1 MRLSVVSL
9 SGTPPRA
16 VRVARGVGASPA
28 PRVGDSVAGPRE
40 AVSRF
45 APSKD
50 FTIVVKLRCADPSLR
65 EPWHVRHE
73 VDMMRKT
80 KIVATVGP
88 ACESEDQLKALALA
102 GVNVFRLNFSHGT
115 NDNKRAVTERI
126 NRLNEELGSHIA
138 ILADLQGPKI
148 RLRDVEEGAVL
159 TPGDSFELTT
169 DVVVGNGSRASIT
182 YDSFARD
189 VKEGER
195 ILLDDGKLVV
205 EVLSSNGVDTVK
217 TRVIY
222 GGPLKSK
229 KGVNLPNTLISL
241 PSLTDKDREDLDVAI
256 SLNVSWIGLSF
267 VRQATDV
274 HELKSILK
282 ERGSEARVCAK
293 IEKPEAIDDIDGIID
308 ATDAIMVA
316 RGDLGVEIP
325 IQEVPVLQKRIVDK
339 CRQTCTPVIIAT
351 QMMESMIE
359 SQSPTRAEVND
370 VATAVMDSADAVML
384 SGETSVGAY
393 PARVVEV
400 MHKIIDSVEAT
411 YPVPVRSR
419 QSPGLEHRK
428 VTDSICV
435 NAASLA
441 DAVDARGILCMTQ
454 SGYAA
459 RIISSCRS
467 KADIFAFTANRRIL
481 NTLSLLRGVRAF
493 YYDGYESTDAT
504 ITDIQTMLKEGG
516 YLSEGARVVITASM
530 PISAKGMTNALKVS
544 TVD

>member
-1 MRLSVVSL
+1 M
-9 SGTPPRA
+9 
-16 VRVARGVGASPA
+16 
-28 PRVGDSVAGPRE
+28 
-40 AVSRF
+40 
-45 APSKD
+45 
-50 FTIVVKLRCADPSLR
+50 VKPRCADPSSR
-65 EPWHVRHE
+65 ELWQVRHE
-73 VDMMRKT
+73 VDIMRKT

-115 NDNKRAVTERI
+115 SENKRVLTERI
-126 NRLNEELGSHIA
+126 NRLNDELGSHIA

-148 RLRDVEEGAVL
+148 RLRDIEEGAVL
-159 TPGDSFELTT
+159 TPGDTFELTT
-169 DVVVGNGSRASIT
+169 EVVVGNGSRASIT

-205 EVLSSNGVDTVK
+205 EVLNSNGVDTVQ

-229 KGVNLPNTLISL
+229 KGVNLPNTKISL
-241 PSLTDKDREDLDVAI
+241 PSLTVKDREDLEVAMD
-256 SLNVSWIGLSF
+256 LKVSWIGLSF
-267 VRQATDV
+267 VRHADDV
-274 HELKSILK
+274 GELKAILK
-282 ERGSEARVCAK
+282 SRGSEARVCAK
-293 IEKPEAIDDIDGIID
+293 IEKPEAIADIDGIIE

-316 RGDLGVEIP
+316 RGDLGVEVP

-393 PARVVEV
+393 PVRVVEV

-411 YPVPVRSR
+411 YPVPGRTR

-428 VTDSICV
+428 VTDSICE
-435 NAASLA
+435 NAAALA
-441 DAVDARGILCMTQ
+441 DAVDATGILCMTQ

-467 KADIFAFTANRRIL
+467 KADIYAFTANREIL

-504 ITDIQTMLKEGG
+504 INDIQTMLKEGG
-516 YLSEGARVVITASM
+516 YVAEGERVVITASM

-544 TVD
+544 TVE